1 MLEKASHL
9 AGTKRT
15 KTSSLFTHAWKKH
28 PRGYP
33 MLAERIAVK
42 PETGIYRRFDA
53 LNARHL
59 LYLQAELCILERQL
73 QKQEKLDSH
82 DRCEKRMKFA
92 TDYQRM
98 LERPSDEENTQ
109 LLLIEKMHQKLNNY
123 SKQGKTGTGA
133 TMFVDV
139 EMIQIKHSYSC
150 PFSIN
155 WKVRTVSI
163 WTISSGSW
171 PARTLSL
178 TFLQGRTQAHGG
190 YRNSRTTT
198 HPTLSGSVSA
208 EKRTTFPAS
217 FQRMLYIS
225 SSAASVI

>member
-1 MLEKASHL
+1 MLEKASHI

-15 KTSSLFTHAWKKH
+15 ERFSPFTHAWKKH

-59 LYLQAELCILERQL
+59 LCLQAELCILERQL
-73 QKQEKLDSH
+73 QKQEKLDRH

-92 TDYQRM
+92 TDYQRR

-123 SKQGKTGTGA
+123 SKQ
-133 TMFVDV
+133 
-139 EMIQIKHSYSC
+139 
-150 PFSIN
+150 
-155 WKVRTVSI
+155 
-163 WTISSGSW
+163 
-171 PARTLSL
+171 
-178 TFLQGRTQAHGG
+178 
-190 YRNSRTTT
+190 
-198 HPTLSGSVSA
+198 
-208 EKRTTFPAS
+208 
-217 FQRMLYIS
+217 
-225 SSAASVI
+225 